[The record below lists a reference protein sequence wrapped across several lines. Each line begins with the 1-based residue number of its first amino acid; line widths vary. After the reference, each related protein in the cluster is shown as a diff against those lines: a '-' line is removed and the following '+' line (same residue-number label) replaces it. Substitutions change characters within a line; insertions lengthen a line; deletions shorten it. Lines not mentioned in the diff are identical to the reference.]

1 MALKEKI
8 IASFEGK
15 VVRKNLVALVKGN
28 NPVPAYVLEY
38 LLGQYC
44 AIDDEAIIEEGVEKV
59 RTVIQENYVHR
70 SDAEIVKH
78 KIRSNGSHKIIDKIN
93 VVLNE
98 RSNQYQGE
106 FANLGLRGVPVSDFI
121 VDHNQKLLSGGGVWC
136 ILTMAYSH
144 EDDSDMRWVIADL
157 KPIQVAHVDLEEYC
171 TQRAAFTTEEWLDL
185 LMHSIGLNPEF
196 FSQRD
201 KFIQL
206 SRLIPHVENNYNF
219 IELGP
224 KGTGKSHIFSEL
236 SPHGVLVSGG
246 DVSKARLFVNNTG
259 NKIGL
264 VGYWDVVALD
274 EFEQEKGG
282 KRTDG
287 DLVKIMQNYMA
298 NQSFNRGKDTY
309 QATASMAF
317 VGNTKHNVPYMLK
330 HSHLFESIPE
340 GFIKGAF
347 LDRMHMYIPGWE
359 VRILKSSVFSEEYG
373 FIVDYLAELLR
384 ELRNHDYSP
393 LLDAKIALDGSLT
406 TRDKTAVRKSFSGM
420 AKIIYPHKVLT
431 DDELLEL
438 LDFCIEGRKRVKD
451 QLYIIDE
458 TFKAEPVDFQYTVKA
473 TGQVVTPET
482 LENANYKAALE
493 VQQEESD
500 SPVRPESPIPT
511 PALNLQ
517 PHQTILKD
525 NQTGISYRAL
535 FADYLKG
542 ATSITLQDPY
552 IRMPHQFRNLLEFC
566 LMLAN
571 NKNPEDEL
579 ALEVVTWNDDEHIPV
594 SMQHLDEIQENLA
607 DLGIAMTY
615 RMEQHH
621 DRFIAADN
629 GWKITLGRGLDIF
642 EKYEGRFNVASLDQ
656 TKRKCKA
663 CELTYFK
670 I

>member
-8 IASFEGK
+8 IAAFEGK
-15 VVRKNLVALVKGN
+15 VVRKDLVSLVKGN

-44 AIDDEAIIEEGVEKV
+44 AIDDEAIIAEGVEKV
-59 RTVIQENYVHR
+59 RNVIKDNYVHR
-70 SDAEIVKH
+70 SDAEVVKH
-78 KIRSNGSHKIIDKIN
+78 KIRSVGSHKVIDKIN

-98 RSNQYQGE
+98 RSNQYQAE
-106 FANLGLRGVPVSDFI
+106 FSNLGLRGVPVSDFI
-121 VDHNQKLLSGGGVWC
+121 VDTNQKLLSGAGVWC

-157 KPIQVAHVDLEEYC
+157 KPIQVANVDVEDYC
-171 TQRAAFTTEEWLDL
+171 QRRAEFSTEEWMDL

-246 DVSKARLFVNNTG
+246 DVSKARLFVNNSG
-259 NKIGL
+259 NRIGL

-298 NQSFNRGKDTY
+298 NQSFNRGKETY

-340 GFIKGAF
+340 GYIKGAF

-359 VRILKSSVFSEEYG
+359 VRILKSSVFSSEYG

-384 ELRNHDYSP
+384 DLRKSDYSP
-393 LLDAKIALDGSLT
+393 LLDGKITLDGSLT

-420 AKIIYPHKVLT
+420 AKILFPHKEMT
-431 DDELLEL
+431 DAEMLEL

-458 TFKAEPVDFQYTVKA
+458 TFKSEPVDFQYTVKA
-473 TGQVVTPET
+473 TGQVVAPET
-482 LENANYKAALE
+482 LENANYKAAVE
-493 VQQEESD
+493 VQSEEAQQEAPQAAAS
-500 SPVRPESPIPT
+500 T
-511 PALNLQ
+511 PDLQ

-525 NQTGISYRAL
+525 NQTGVSYRKL
-535 FADYLKG
+535 FAEYLKG
-542 ATSITLQDPY
+542 ANNITVQDPY
-552 IRMPHQFRNLLEFC
+552 IRMPYQFKNLLEFC
-566 LMLAN
+566 LMLSN
-571 NKNPEDEL
+571 NKSPEDEL
-579 ALEVVTWNDDEHIPV
+579 NLEIVTWNDEEHLPD
-594 SMQHLDEIQENLA
+594 SLANLDELQESLHDA
-607 DLGIAMTY
+607 GIHLTY
-615 RMEQHH
+615 RIESHH
-621 DRFIAADN
+621 DRFIMADN
-629 GWKITLGRGLDIF
+629 GWKMTLGRGLDIF
-642 EKYEGRFNVASLDQ
+642 EKVEGRFNVAGIDQ

-663 CELTYFK
+663 CEITYLR

>member
-98 RSNQYQGE
+98 RSNQYHGE

-157 KPIQVAHVDLEEYC
+157 KPIQVAHVDLEEYR

-274 EFEQEKGG
+274 EFEQEKG
-282 KRTDG
+282 
-287 DLVKIMQNYMA
+287 
-298 NQSFNRGKDTY
+298 
-309 QATASMAF
+309 
-317 VGNTKHNVPYMLK
+317 
-330 HSHLFESIPE
+330 
-340 GFIKGAF
+340 
-347 LDRMHMYIPGWE
+347 
-359 VRILKSSVFSEEYG
+359 
-373 FIVDYLAELLR
+373 
-384 ELRNHDYSP
+384 
-393 LLDAKIALDGSLT
+393 
-406 TRDKTAVRKSFSGM
+406 
-420 AKIIYPHKVLT
+420 
-431 DDELLEL
+431 
-438 LDFCIEGRKRVKD
+438 
-451 QLYIIDE
+451 
-458 TFKAEPVDFQYTVKA
+458 PVVWWCYT
-473 TGQVVTPET
+473 
-482 LENANYKAALE
+482 
-493 VQQEESD
+493 
-500 SPVRPESPIPT
+500 
-511 PALNLQ
+511 
-517 PHQTILKD
+517 
-525 NQTGISYRAL
+525 
-535 FADYLKG
+535 
-542 ATSITLQDPY
+542 
-552 IRMPHQFRNLLEFC
+552 
-566 LMLAN
+566 
-571 NKNPEDEL
+571 
-579 ALEVVTWNDDEHIPV
+579 
-594 SMQHLDEIQENLA
+594 
-607 DLGIAMTY
+607 
-615 RMEQHH
+615 
-621 DRFIAADN
+621 
-629 GWKITLGRGLDIF
+629 
-642 EKYEGRFNVASLDQ
+642 
-656 TKRKCKA
+656 
-663 CELTYFK
+663 
-670 I
+670 